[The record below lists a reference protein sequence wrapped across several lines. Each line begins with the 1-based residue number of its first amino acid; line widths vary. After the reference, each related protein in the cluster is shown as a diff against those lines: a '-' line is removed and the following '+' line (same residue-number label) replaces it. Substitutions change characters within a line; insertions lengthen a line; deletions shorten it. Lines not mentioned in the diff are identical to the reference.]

1 VDVLEVVG
9 LSKSYGDAVALD
21 NASLTLREGE
31 IHAIVGE
38 NGAGKSTLVKCLS
51 GIVVPDSGTVSVK
64 GQALKFG
71 VPTASRVLGVSTSF
85 QELSLLG
92 NLTVA
97 ENLLISA
104 LPTTAGI
111 VTKRGVQ
118 AKAREI
124 LAEWGVE
131 DLAPDALVG
140 KLPLSAKQ
148 RLEIVRAMYVR
159 PTILILD
166 EPTAALPDTNWLFTN
181 VRRLVAEGT
190 TVVYISHKLRE
201 IQELCHRGTI
211 MRNGAVVGSFDDP
224 NFDHNELI
232 STMIGRSIN
241 LAFPPRIAPLA
252 TDAPV
257 VLKARSISV
266 GSRVRNVD
274 LDIRN
279 GEIVGVAAL
288 EGQGQRELFYGLA
301 GAISLT
307 EGNAEISGTPINLQS
322 PQTAMQSG
330 KGIVLVP
337 EERKREGLFTDQS
350 TARNITSVALKKIS
364 ALGVIRRPAE
374 AKLAA
379 QYGATANLPTKYLN
393 REVGQLSG
401 GNQQK
406 SILARI
412 SLTGAQVLL
421 MFDPTRGIDPSA
433 KLEVYGTLR
442 KAADEGAA
450 ILFYSTEI
458 PELVGLSDR
467 VIVLYAGRV
476 AGEFSGDQLKES
488 SLMAAA
494 VGHSGAGRA
503 NAEES
508 A

>member
-1 VDVLEVVG
+1 
-9 LSKSYGDAVALD
+9 
-21 NASLTLREGE
+21 
-31 IHAIVGE
+31 
-38 NGAGKSTLVKCLS
+38 
-51 GIVVPDSGTVSVK
+51 
-64 GQALKFG
+64 
-71 VPTASRVLGVSTSF
+71 
-85 QELSLLG
+85 
-92 NLTVA
+92 
-97 ENLLISA
+97 
-104 LPTTAGI
+104 
-111 VTKRGVQ
+111 
-118 AKAREI
+118 
-124 LAEWGVE
+124 
-131 DLAPDALVG
+131 
-140 KLPLSAKQ
+140 
-148 RLEIVRAMYVR
+148 
-159 PTILILD
+159 
-166 EPTAALPDTNWLFTN
+166 
-181 VRRLVAEGT
+181 
-190 TVVYISHKLRE
+190 
-201 IQELCHRGTI
+201 

-458 PELVGLSDR
+458 PELVGLCDR

>member
-9 LSKSYGDAVALD
+9 LSKSYGDAIALD
-21 NASLTLREGE
+21 KASLTLHAGE

-51 GIVVPDSGTVSVK
+51 GIVVPDSGTVGVK

-159 PTILILD
+159 PSILILD

-211 MRNGAVVGSFDDP
+211 MRNGAIVGTFDDP

-241 LAFPPRIAPLA
+241 LAFPPRISPLA

-266 GSRVRNVD
+266 GSRIRNVD

-279 GEIVGVAAL
+279 GEIVGHFK
-288 EGQGQRELFYGLA
+288 RLFG
-301 GAISLT
+301 
-307 EGNAEISGTPINLQS
+307 
-322 PQTAMQSG
+322 
-330 KGIVLVP
+330 
-337 EERKREGLFTDQS
+337 
-350 TARNITSVALKKIS
+350 
-364 ALGVIRRPAE
+364 
-374 AKLAA
+374 
-379 QYGATANLPTKYLN
+379 
-393 REVGQLSG
+393 
-401 GNQQK
+401 
-406 SILARI
+406 
-412 SLTGAQVLL
+412 
-421 MFDPTRGIDPSA
+421 
-433 KLEVYGTLR
+433 
-442 KAADEGAA
+442 DE
-450 ILFYSTEI
+450 
-458 PELVGLSDR
+458 PR
-467 VIVLYAGRV
+467 VILRPCPV
-476 AGEFSGDQLKES
+476 S
-488 SLMAAA
+488 S
-494 VGHSGAGRA
+494 S
-503 NAEES
+503 
-508 A
+508 